1 MIKAGEDP
9 LFIARRM
16 IIFASE
22 DIGLAN
28 SNALLIA
35 NQVFDTIHKV

>member
-1 MIKAGEDP
+1 
-9 LFIARRM
+9 M
-16 IIFASE
+16 IILASE

-35 NQVFDTIHKV
+35 NQAFDAVQKV